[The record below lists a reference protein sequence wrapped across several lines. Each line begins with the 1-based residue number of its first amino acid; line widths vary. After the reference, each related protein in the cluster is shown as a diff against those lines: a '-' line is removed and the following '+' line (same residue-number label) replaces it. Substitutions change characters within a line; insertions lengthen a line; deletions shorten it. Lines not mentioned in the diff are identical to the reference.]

1 MNIVRFSKMHG
12 AGNDFILIDD
22 RDERFPVDD
31 HRGIAAMA
39 TRPDGIGCEGVIV
52 LQRSAKADFKMRFF
66 NPDGTEAD
74 LCGNGA
80 RCVAAF
86 ARAVGAVDSDS
97 MRFETA
103 AGFIDAEIVGPGKVK
118 VSMPLPEKC
127 KVRNFGRY
135 KLPVVK
141 FDGISHTIV
150 TERMPKPLAE
160 MMIREWANKVRADA
174 FGILLMSKDYREM
187 TPLVYVKSTD
197 TVVAESS
204 CASGTAAVGAW
215 LAVEK
220 KEPVNLTIR
229 QPGGELS
236 IEVEVTDGNVSKL
249 LLGGHVSCVEEGQMQ
264 AEEKVFHL
272 KHD

>member
-1 MNIVRFSKMHG
+1 MMGGEFC
-12 AGNDFILIDD
+12 GNATMSF
-22 RDERFPVDD
+22 
-31 HRGIAAMA
+31 AAMLA
-39 TRPDGIGCEGVIV
+39 MEAGVESAEMEVEVSGSDEKIPVTVEKDG
-52 LQRSAKADFKMRFF
+52 
-66 NPDGTEAD
+66 DGW
-74 LCGNGA
+74 NG
-80 RCVAAF
+80 
-86 ARAVGAVDSDS
+86 
-97 MRFETA
+97 
-103 AGFIDAEIVGPGKVK
+103 K

-174 FGILLMSKDYREM
+174 FGILLMSEDYREM

-215 LAVEK
+215 LAMEK

>member
-1 MNIVRFSKMHG
+1 MKTFDITYKTFDPTGNRTMLVTSSVSREDQPMAA
-12 AGNDFILIDD
+12 AGIM
-22 RDERFPVDD
+22 EQ
-31 HRGIAAMA
+31 HRELEQIAFVEGEGDSRRLQMMGGEFCGNATMSFAAMLA
-39 TRPDGIGCEGVIV
+39 MEAGVESAEMEVEVSGSDEKIPVTVEKDG
-52 LQRSAKADFKMRFF
+52 
-66 NPDGTEAD
+66 DGW
-74 LCGNGA
+74 NG
-80 RCVAAF
+80 
-86 ARAVGAVDSDS
+86 
-97 MRFETA
+97 
-103 AGFIDAEIVGPGKVK
+103 K